1 MKIEEY
7 GYVITNLGK
16 LNKDKS
22 NYQDFAT
29 YPLHCGLPRLKSDSL
44 ALHYAISV
52 HGFNMITVKE
62 NNLSIHVITNIKS
75 SQDSNNLF
83 FYKQFMPAFFIEKT
97 KVYQSQDHTKFI
109 FSMLYQRINAINPY
123 FDKGVGEN
131 HPYRELEAY
140 CKKHFGFIDL
150 TARTEVEAGR

>member
-16 LNKDKS
+16 LNNDKS

-29 YPLHCGLPRLKSDSL
+29 YPLRCGLPRLKSDGL

-52 HGFNMITVKE
+52 HGFNMITIKE
-62 NNLSIHVITNIKS
+62 NYLSIYVTTKIKS
-75 SQDSNNLF
+75 YKDLNNNIF
-83 FYKQFMPAFFIEKT
+83 HKQFIPAFFIEKA
-97 KVYQSQDHTKFI
+97 KAYQSQDHTKI
-109 FSMLYQRINAINPY
+109 FFSVLYQRINAINPY

-150 TARTEVEAGR
+150 TARTEMEAGQ